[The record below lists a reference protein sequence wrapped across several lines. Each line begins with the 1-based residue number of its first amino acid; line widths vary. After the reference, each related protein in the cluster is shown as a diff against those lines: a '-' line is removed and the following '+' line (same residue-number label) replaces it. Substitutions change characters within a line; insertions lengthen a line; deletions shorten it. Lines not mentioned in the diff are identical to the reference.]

1 MYATM
6 ATNTNTKATSAD
18 NILDRRF
25 IDDIDDKK
33 NDDKWVLITCTTTNT
48 NTTSGFHS
56 NADNILDDWV
66 IVDVDD
72 KKNDDE
78 WVLIQQHTVANAV
91 VLSSGNIIENYF
103 AAAMCLTPKK

>member
-1 MYATM
+1 M
-6 ATNTNTKATSAD
+6 ATNTKVTSAD
-18 NILDRRF
+18 NILDGGRF

-33 NDDKWVLITCTTTNT
+33 NGDKWVLITCTTTNT
-48 NTTSGFHS
+48 NATSGFHS

-78 WVLIQQHTVANAV
+78 WVLISAAAATVANAV